1 MEGKGQALSI
11 LHEDGT
17 SRGRGLRWG
26 ALGCWVCQWVG
37 AGSSA
42 VGADGA
48 VGAQSHCEP
57 QDYRPMH
64 HEDFKE
70 DLRKFRLKS
79 RTWAGEHSKRELYS
93 RLKNF

>member
-1 MEGKGQALSI
+1 M
-11 LHEDGT
+11 
-17 SRGRGLRWG
+17 LRV
-26 ALGCWVCQWVG
+26 LGCCIFPWVG
-37 AGSSA
+37 TGGCAA
-42 VGADGA
+42 GADRA
-48 VGAQSHCEP
+48 MGAQTHCEP

-79 RTWAGEHSKRELYS
+79 RTWAGERSKQELYS